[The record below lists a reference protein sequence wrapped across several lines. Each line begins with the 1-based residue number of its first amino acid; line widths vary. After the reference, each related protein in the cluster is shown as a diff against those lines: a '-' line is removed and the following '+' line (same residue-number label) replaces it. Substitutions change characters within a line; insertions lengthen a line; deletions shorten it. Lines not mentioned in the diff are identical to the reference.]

1 MASDHP
7 DETRLLLHDQ
17 GTAKPAPTPIPKAQL
32 ATLCTLRI
40 VEPIASTQL
49 FPYVNEFISDLHL
62 TDDPSRIGF
71 YSGLVVRCI
80 PTSAPLTSPSPP
92 SGKRIFCRPTY
103 FHIPLGSSIWSAY
116 LFPSRSSC
124 AHSTLRR
131 HRTSSHHPR
140 GYLWHRGHYSDVRI
154 VKITHNNPHHPV
166 HRSGPDLAFILPS
179 LILSQ
184 GDCSLGTSPSSTQCW
199 AK

>member
-7 DETRLLLHDQ
+7 DETRPFLHDQ
-17 GTAKPAPTPIPKAQL
+17 STAKPAPTPIPKAQL

-80 PTSAPLTSPSPP
+80 PTSAPLTSPHLFQESAFSVAQLTSIYHWARLSGPLTFSPP
-92 SGKRIFCRPTY
+92 ALRALT
-103 FHIPLGSSIWSAY
+103 PL
-116 LFPSRSSC
+116 
-124 AHSTLRR
+124 
-131 HRTSSHHPR
+131 
-140 GYLWHRGHYSDVRI
+140 
-154 VKITHNNPHHPV
+154 
-166 HRSGPDLAFILPS
+166 
-179 LILSQ
+179 
-184 GDCSLGTSPSSTQCW
+184 
-199 AK
+199 